1 MSVSALLM
9 LVVEALVSKLGSQY
23 LGALLRAVLDFIP
36 GTTVVAANGDS
47 TDVPAN
53 ALTAP
58 KELIDYTTA
67 LLQKLVA
74 NAGLPIYAKLILNQV
89 IKFLPE
95 LENSL
100 WNLLFSKGAVAN
112 GVPELVQSSGLLPVH
127 DELLEHCKL

>member
-9 LVVEALVSKLGSQY
+9 MVVEALVSQLGSQY

-36 GTTVVAANGDS
+36 GHAVVAANGDS
-47 TDVPAN
+47 TDVPAS

-58 KELIDYTTA
+58 KELVEYTTV
-67 LLQKLVA
+67 LLQKIVA
-74 NAGLPIYAKLILNQV
+74 SAGLPIYAKLILNQV

-100 WNLLFSKGAVAN
+100 WNLMFSKGAVPN
-112 GVPELVQSSGLLPVH
+112 GVPQIVQSSGLLPVH
-127 DELLEHCKL
+127 AELLEHCKL